1 MPDARAG
8 QLRTNDELKEGIKMF
23 QLYAGIP
30 MTGVVDDKTMEM
42 MEMPRCGMPDFGRS
56 DRTKR
61 RRRRYAV
68 QGSVWEKKVSLQMQI
83 PSASKQRCINLAE
96 LFKNSVK
103 CVSVN

>member
-23 QLYAGIP
+23 QLYASIP
-30 MTGVVDDKTMEM
+30 MTGIVDDETMKM

-68 QGSVWEKKVSLQMQI
+68 QGSVWKKKVSLQMQI
-83 PSASKQRCINLAE
+83 PSACKQRCTNLAE
-96 LFKNSVK
+96 LFK
-103 CVSVN
+103 CDAEM